1 MAHNTSDSVSGI
13 STKRLVVGVISAMVE
28 KELGERNFGFDSLK
42 YMNHDME
49 EKGIVA
55 RDCLPLEPRFPLL
68 RDHTSALPAAGGG
81 GA

>member
-1 MAHNTSDSVSGI
+1 M
-13 STKRLVVGVISAMVE
+13 GVISAIVE
-28 KELGERNFGFDSLK
+28 KELGERDFSFDSLK

-55 RDCLPLEPRFPLL
+55 RECLPLEPRFPLP
-68 RDHTSALPAAGGG
+68 RDHHLGAAGGG

>member
-1 MAHNTSDSVSGI
+1 MEALTEAE
-13 STKRLVVGVISAMVE
+13 LAMVVKVLE
-28 KELGERNFGFDSLK
+28 VRNFGFDSLK

-55 RDCLPLEPRFPLL
+55 RECLLLEPRFPLL
-68 RDHTSALPAAGGG
+68 RDHRLGAAGGG